1 MELVVLRDKQQFDEY
16 YAGKCRKR
24 LAFERSIAEENLGN
38 DCWEMPGFCD
48 VCGKATRFRMDWFNL
63 YEHPVYG
70 KTPCYRERMICSI
83 CEMNNR
89 LRFVAS
95 YLINLVNNSKDI
107 NDIYLYEQIS
117 PFFRHISNF
126 LSNKNVFGSEYLG
139 NNIKSGEIINGIRHE
154 DALALSLASNSIDVI
169 VSNDVYEHV
178 PDIAR
183 TFSEASRVLR
193 DNGRLIL
200 AIPFQTSEISS
211 RKRAEADGEKIN
223 YLEPARYHG
232 NPLSEQGA
240 LVFYDFGW
248 DIIQLCKDAGFA
260 EAYML
265 AYYSLLY
272 GHIGGGVQY
281 IFVAEKQGFSLIK
294 KIRGIFR

>member
-1 MELVVLRDKQQFDEY
+1 M
-16 YAGKCRKR
+16 
-24 LAFERSIAEENLGN
+24 
-38 DCWEMPGFCD
+38 
-48 VCGKATRFRMDWFNL
+48 
-63 YEHPVYG
+63 
-70 KTPCYRERMICSI
+70 
-83 CEMNNR
+83 
-89 LRFVAS
+89 
-95 YLINLVNNSKDI
+95 
-107 NDIYLYEQIS
+107 
-117 PFFRHISNF
+117 
-126 LSNKNVFGSEYLG
+126 SNKNVFGSEYLG

-248 DIIQLCKDAGFA
+248 
-260 EAYML
+260 
-265 AYYSLLY
+265 
-272 GHIGGGVQY
+272 
-281 IFVAEKQGFSLIK
+281 
-294 KIRGIFR
+294 